1 MLHLL
6 LFLDFHILCTAMD
19 NESRADVEPSQ
30 RSKKLN
36 VAIATES
43 VECAA
48 VDRFVE
54 ACDPA
59 EDPAPSF
66 AKKVLLGFPEIECDS
81 GTESDEELERI
92 ETNSIASLAV
102 SQTSDYYAS
111 QPSWSVSSCLS
122 RIDSPLC
129 FTLSDQDLNCWENL
143 SISTSPSQN
152 LEDARESSS
161 ASNCAVGQSD
171 PQLPTHHYHTRQ
183 QLQRLKR
190 EILNNEMP
198 TKSCY
203 GADEVDSNDGEVDLY
218 QRTAFVPFKKCRGL
232 LEPLQSGLRSNGS
245 KTATMNNTLSSKS
258 DILESVTAAAMR
270 RTAPIKLIIPPP
282 LKLESAESRQHH
294 SFDETVGSLSTNG
307 CRKRVRSDEG
317 DQPQTSTGYFR
328 ARPCLNFEKM
338 REKMVKP
345 NRKKPSIAT
354 GAEGLEQRVP
364 IAVFWQFL
372 VPVTEHCQFC
382 LLSTGPKLFSWL
394 CDFYL
399 VPLEKLF
406 FAQHAQVF
414 MKLQFMHVFVD
425 DAHDELRER
434 FHIGKICRSAHRPS
448 QNLEDARESS
458 SASNC
463 AVGQSDPQLP
473 THHYHTRQQL
483 QRLKREILNNHMPT
497 KSCYGADEVDSND
510 GEVDLYQRTAFVPF
524 KKCHGRLE
532 QQQTSDHSKHTEM
545 KLIILPPFKLESDE
559 SRHFMSGVSDDVDDE
574 FWNDSNVS
582 SFCFDDFPSDTAKI
596 IEEIGAEL
604 NKLDLNSTDDEE
616 LGLFGGDHLTSS
628 FNDEMS
634 SVSNSQTPSDLR
646 SISSETTEQR
656 TTPLSVQ
663 ATQPDSDDYK
673 RLQAE
678 CSRLR
683 SKWTE
688 LQCRLKQE
696 KYFAPDFEE
705 TIGRLA
711 TGDIYIFQYYRRLSD
726 KKQLLKTAI
735 DFGDGDAI
743 CCVVLFLERTL
754 SPVVFRQLLLEFPP
768 AVSHYIFYLKQL
780 SMNDKLSEL
789 LLSLGLVEQL
799 AAVEVSRICSEK
811 NAESKIALLRKALAG
826 GVFADPSLNEER
838 MFLNSYADLLEHQ
851 LPIDAADNSA
861 RVEGGLKNENSVV
874 DSSVLETLM
883 YCCRL
888 HYELPSNSLAS
899 PLSIRNKFGLTEQQF
914 DWIAIKAL
922 AERQQWAEI
931 QKLLLR
937 KGLFGKQKL
946 KLPISCEQLLNV
958 LYSNGA
964 TASDITIY
972 IDLFSDNQR
981 KLMLAKK
988 YKCHALVIKIL
999 IGLKDRLELLKYMA
1013 TLSPSSVELSTAET
1027 ALTNSLLSAL
1037 GLSGEKIKETLRNET
1052 LTASLSN
1059 MANQALKITN
1069 GKLSE
1074 SQGKLLY
1081 QTATRLKKQCFQYAE
1096 LLIEEICNNRL
1107 ENDLQLSAALQ
1118 FLLSHAA
1125 SDFDKAEFEQ
1135 ACGIG
1140 VKVTE
1145 EQIEDTVASVIKAN
1159 EEKLQLMRYK
1169 FPISSLIAEVRKVLP
1184 WADGSKLK
1192 KEIDMQMLI
1201 LLGPKTLDDMQSGKK
1216 IPSKV
1221 MPKEKLKAK
1230 EIAKNEESEFEGA
1243 ATIEELMK
1251 TKAHFHK
1258 PGENYKTEGYVV
1270 TPKTMDLLKRHL
1282 EITGGKVVT
1291 RFPPEPNGI
1300 LHIGHAKAINI
1311 DFGYA
1316 KAHGGICYLRYDDTN
1331 PEKEEERYFTAIRE
1345 MVEWLGYTPYKV
1357 THSSDYFDQ
1366 LYEYALELIRRGHA
1380 YVCHQKAEEVKGIN
1394 PTPSPWRDRPIDE
1407 SLKLF
1412 EDMKNGMFDE
1422 GAATLRMKITLEEG
1436 KVDPV
1441 AYRIKYVPHHRTGNK
1456 WCIYPTYDYTHCLCD
1471 SIENITH
1478 SLCTKEFQSRRSS
1491 YYWLCNALDLYCP
1504 VQWEFARLNV
1514 HYAVISKRKIIKLVQ
1529 ENIIRDWDD
1538 PRLFTLTALK
1548 RRGFPPQAIN
1558 NFVAKM
1564 GLTTALT
1571 AVDPMMLEACVR
1583 DVLNV
1588 TAPRHMAVLNPLKVR
1603 FANPVEL
1610 PKMVEVPDF
1619 PNTLSDK
1626 STGKHHVQFD
1636 STIFIEADDFKEHAD
1651 DKHFKR
1657 FTSTQAV
1664 GLKYVGLVM
1673 ILQEI
1678 KKVTYLTARLI
1689 DLVTCGCRYHVQNH
1703 LGEFMELIVKVEK
1716 LTEQNKPKC
1725 FIHWV
1730 AKPISCEV
1738 RLYERLFHHR
1748 NPEDSNEVPGGFLTD
1763 VNKDSLHV
1771 INDAYIDESL
1781 RRCAKV
1787 ESRFQ
1792 FERVGFFVVDPD
1804 STDTKLVFNRTVS
1817 LKEDVR
1823 KT

>member
-1 MLHLL
+1 
-6 LFLDFHILCTAMD
+6 
-19 NESRADVEPSQ
+19 
-30 RSKKLN
+30 
-36 VAIATES
+36 
-43 VECAA
+43 
-48 VDRFVE
+48 
-54 ACDPA
+54 
-59 EDPAPSF
+59 
-66 AKKVLLGFPEIECDS
+66 
-81 GTESDEELERI
+81 
-92 ETNSIASLAV
+92 
-102 SQTSDYYAS
+102 
-111 QPSWSVSSCLS
+111 
-122 RIDSPLC
+122 
-129 FTLSDQDLNCWENL
+129 
-143 SISTSPSQN
+143 
-152 LEDARESSS
+152 
-161 ASNCAVGQSD
+161 
-171 PQLPTHHYHTRQ
+171 
-183 QLQRLKR
+183 LQRLRR

-198 TKSCY
+198 TKSCH
-203 GADEVDSNDGEVDLY
+203 GADDEVDSNDGEVDL
-218 QRTAFVPFKKCRGL
+218 
-232 LEPLQSGLRSNGS
+232 
-245 KTATMNNTLSSKS
+245 
-258 DILESVTAAAMR
+258 
-270 RTAPIKLIIPPP
+270 
-282 LKLESAESRQHH
+282 
-294 SFDETVGSLSTNG
+294 
-307 CRKRVRSDEG
+307 
-317 DQPQTSTGYFR
+317 
-328 ARPCLNFEKM
+328 
-338 REKMVKP
+338 
-345 NRKKPSIAT
+345 
-354 GAEGLEQRVP
+354 
-364 IAVFWQFL
+364 
-372 VPVTEHCQFC
+372 C
-382 LLSTGPKLFSWL
+382 LLARINS
-394 CDFYL
+394 
-399 VPLEKLF
+399 
-406 FAQHAQVF
+406 
-414 MKLQFMHVFVD
+414 
-425 DAHDELRER
+425 ELRM
-434 FHIGKICRSAHRPS
+434 
-448 QNLEDARESS
+448 LARIKKMK
-458 SASNC
+458 C
-463 AVGQSDPQLP
+463 WP
-473 THHYHTRQQL
+473 HTKYKQCL
-483 QRLKREILNNHMPT
+483 VT
-497 KSCYGADEVDSND
+497 VS
-510 GEVDLYQRTAFVPF
+510 
-524 KKCHGRLE
+524 
-532 QQQTSDHSKHTEM
+532 
-545 KLIILPPFKLESDE
+545 
-559 SRHFMSGVSDDVDDE
+559 FMSGVSVDVDDE

-604 NKLDLNSTDDEE
+604 NKLDLNSIDDEE
-616 LGLFGGDHLTSS
+616 LGLFCGDHLTSS
-628 FNDEMS
+628 FNDEAS

-696 KYFAPDFEE
+696 KYYAPDFEE

-711 TGDIYIFQYYRRLSD
+711 TGEIYIFQYYRRLSD
-726 KKQLLKTAI
+726 KKKLLKTAI

-780 SMNDKLSEL
+780 SMHDKLSEL
-789 LLSLGLVEQL
+789 LLRKNHFVRSLGLVEQL

-826 GVFADPSLNEER
+826 GVFSDQSLNEER
-838 MFLNSYADLLEHQ
+838 IFLNSYADLLEHQ
-851 LPIDAADNSA
+851 LPIDAADNNA
-861 RVEGGLKNENSVV
+861 RVEGNLKNEVSVV

-914 DWIAIKAL
+914 DWIAIRAL
-922 AERQQWAEI
+922 AERQQWSEI

-964 TASDITIY
+964 TASVSSMSSNDITIY

-1013 TLSPSSVELSTAET
+1013 TLSPSTTVFKSYAMHLIVNKITVKRVHLRNVLLCMAF
-1027 ALTNSLLSAL
+1027 ANHNQLLSAL
-1037 GLSGEKIKETLRNET
+1037 GLSEDKIKETLRNET

-1059 MANQALKITN
+1059 IANQALKITD

-1081 QTATRLKKQCFQYAE
+1081 QTATRLKKQCMQHAD

-1125 SDFDKAEFEQ
+1125 SDFNKAQFEQ

-1221 MPKEKLKAK
+1221 MPKEKLKTK
-1230 EIAKNEESEFEGA
+1230 EIARNEESEFEGA

-1282 EITGGKVVT
+1282 QITGGKVVT

-1366 LYEYALELIRRGHA
+1366 LYEYALELIRRGYA

-1394 PTPSPWRDRPIDE
+1394 PTPSPWRDRPIEE

-1529 ENIIRDWDD
+1529 ENFIRFINCCSDWDD

-1571 AVDPMMLEACVR
+1571 SVDPMMLEACVR

-1588 TAPRHMAVLNPLKVR
+1588 TAPRHMAVLKPLKVR
-1603 FANPVEL
+1603 IANLVEL
-1610 PKMVEVPDF
+1610 PKTVEVPDF

-1657 FTSTQAV
+1657 FTSTQTV
-1664 GLKYVGLVM
+1664 GLKYVGLVL

-1678 KKVTYLTARLI
+1678 KKN
-1689 DLVTCGCRYHVQNH
+1689 QM
-1703 LGEFMELIVKVEK
+1703 GEFVELIVKVEK

-1763 VNKDSLHV
+1763 VNKNSLHV

>member
-1 MLHLL
+1 MITASRILRNIFL
-6 LFLDFHILCTAMD
+6 LFF
-19 NESRADVEPSQ
+19 RK
-30 RSKKLN
+30 RS
-36 VAIATES
+36 AIWQM
-43 VECAA
+43 
-48 VDRFVE
+48 
-54 ACDPA
+54 
-59 EDPAPSF
+59 
-66 AKKVLLGFPEIECDS
+66 AKFTFFKIIYLL
-81 GTESDEELERI
+81 
-92 ETNSIASLAV
+92 
-102 SQTSDYYAS
+102 
-111 QPSWSVSSCLS
+111 
-122 RIDSPLC
+122 
-129 FTLSDQDLNCWENL
+129 WENL

-161 ASNCAVGQSD
+161 SASICAFGQSD
-171 PQLPTHHYHTRQ
+171 PQLPTHHYQTPGS
-183 QLQRLKR
+183 
-190 EILNNEMP
+190 NCN
-198 TKSCY
+198 
-203 GADEVDSNDGEVDLY
+203 GVDEVDSNDGEVDLY
-218 QRTAFVPFKKCRGL
+218 QRTAFVSFKKCCGK
-232 LEPLQSGLRSNGS
+232 LEQLRLANGS
-245 KTATMNNTLSSKS
+245 
-258 DILESVTAAAMR
+258 R
-270 RTAPIKLIIPPP
+270 PLIIPPL
-282 LKLESAESRQHH
+282 LKLESAESRQQR
-294 SFDETVGSLSTNG
+294 SLDEIAGSLRTNDRMKVTNRRRELATSEST
-307 CRKRVRSDEG
+307 V
-317 DQPQTSTGYFR
+317 Q
-328 ARPCLNFEKM
+328 
-338 REKMVKP
+338 
-345 NRKKPSIAT
+345 
-354 GAEGLEQRVP
+354 
-364 IAVFWQFL
+364 
-372 VPVTEHCQFC
+372 
-382 LLSTGPKLFSWL
+382 
-394 CDFYL
+394 YL
-399 VPLEKLF
+399 VT
-406 FAQHAQVF
+406 
-414 MKLQFMHVFVD
+414 
-425 DAHDELRER
+425 
-434 FHIGKICRSAHRPS
+434 IS
-448 QNLEDARESS
+448 
-458 SASNC
+458 
-463 AVGQSDPQLP
+463 
-473 THHYHTRQQL
+473 
-483 QRLKREILNNHMPT
+483 
-497 KSCYGADEVDSND
+497 
-510 GEVDLYQRTAFVPF
+510 
-524 KKCHGRLE
+524 
-532 QQQTSDHSKHTEM
+532 
-545 KLIILPPFKLESDE
+545 
-559 SRHFMSGVSDDVDDE
+559 FMSGVSADVDDE

-604 NKLDLNSTDDEE
+604 NKLDLNSIDDEE
-616 LGLFGGDHLTSS
+616 LGLFSGDHLTNS
-628 FNDEMS
+628 FNDEAS

-646 SISSETTEQR
+646 SISSETNEQR

-663 ATQPDSDDYK
+663 ATQPNSDDYK

-696 KYFAPDFEE
+696 KYYAPDFEE

-711 TGDIYIFQYYRRLSD
+711 TGEIYIFQYYRRLSD
-726 KKQLLKTAI
+726 KKKLLKTAI

-780 SMNDKLSEL
+780 SMHDKLSEL

-826 GVFADPSLNEER
+826 GVFSDPSLNEER
-838 MFLNSYADLLEHQ
+838 IFLNSYADLLEHQ
-851 LPIDAADNSA
+851 LPIDAADNNA
-861 RVEGGLKNENSVV
+861 RVEGNSKSKVSVV

-922 AERQQWAEI
+922 AERQQWSEI

-1027 ALTNSLLSAL
+1027 ARMAFADHNQLLSAL
-1037 GLSGEKIKETLRNET
+1037 GLSEDKIKETLRNET

-1059 MANQALKITN
+1059 IANQALKITD

-1081 QTATRLKKQCFQYAE
+1081 QTATRLKKQCMQHAD

-1107 ENDLQLSAALQ
+1107 ENDLQLSGRERLTCIVVRICSFAYISAALQ

-1125 SDFDKAEFEQ
+1125 SDFNKAQFEQ

-1169 FPISSLIAEVRKVLP
+1169 FPISTLIAEVRKVLP

-1221 MPKEKLKAK
+1221 MPKEKLKTK
-1230 EIAKNEESEFEGA
+1230 EIARNEESEFEGA

-1282 EITGGKVVT
+1282 QITGGKVVT

-1394 PTPSPWRDRPIDE
+1394 PTPSPWRDRPVEE

-1529 ENIIRDWDD
+1529 ENFIRDWDD

-1571 AVDPMMLEACVR
+1571 SVDPMMLEACVR

-1588 TAPRHMAVLNPLKVR
+1588 TAPRHMAVLKPLKVR
-1603 FANPVEL
+1603 IANPVEL
-1610 PKMVEVPDF
+1610 PKTVEVPDF

-1657 FTSTQAV
+1657 FTSTQTV
-1664 GLKYVGLVM
+1664 GLKYVGLVL
-1673 ILQEI
+1673 ILREI
-1678 KKVTYLTARLI
+1678 KK
-1689 DLVTCGCRYHVQNH
+1689 NEM
-1703 LGEFMELIVKVEK
+1703 GEFVELIVKVEK